1 MKMLFK
7 KMVLLLI
14 AAALVSVPFAG
25 SALANPA
32 RDDVL
37 GMEKEAGEIMF
48 DVFILRPAGIC
59 GQAVG
64 AVTFFF
70 ALPWAVMGDNHI
82 ETRDALIVKPAKH
95 TWKRPMGHF

>member
-1 MKMLFK
+1 MKTIFN

-14 AAALVSVPFAG
+14 ATTLVCAPFAG
-25 SALANPA
+25 SAFANPA

-37 GMEKEAGEIMF
+37 GQEKEAGAMLADVLIM
-48 DVFILRPAGIC
+48 RPAGIC
-59 GQAVG
+59 GQAIG

-70 ALPWAVMGDNHI
+70 ALPWAVWGDNHI

-95 TWKRPMGHF
+95 TWKRPMGEF